1 MTAKQSD
8 VLVLGNGIMGAII
21 ARKLSDA
28 GLDVSIIEASGPC
41 AGSSGRCDGDV
52 LSQTKMSK
60 FSIELTGWCVAA
72 YKEMESELETDL
84 KFDQNGSLMFVTDPE
99 HVAPNAARVT
109 ELATV
114 GIHAEALDGD
124 ECRELEPALG
134 SAVQGGVFC
143 PTDGAIYPPAVVS
156 ANTKRARSN
165 GVRFVFGEQATSV
178 IFERGRV
185 AGVRTDRGI
194 HRAPVVVNAL
204 GVWAPQLEVAGF
216 PHLPIRPRQGILVV
230 TERFSPGVSVNLL
243 EAAYVTNKK
252 SDDFTDVPSFAFLA
266 EPTMDGNMLLG
277 SMRRFAGFDLQV
289 EVSWVAEIIRR
300 ANMILPG
307 VQDVSIIRSF
317 AGLRP
322 WTPDHKPFVGESPE
336 QAGYYVAAG
345 HEGDGI
351 ALAPATAEI
360 ITSQILGRSSDTVIA
375 QAAREFGL
383 ERLFTQEG
391 EDRE

>member
-1 MTAKQSD
+1 MKVKHSD

-28 GLDVSIIEASGPC
+28 GLDVTVIEESGPC

-52 LSQTKMSK
+52 LSQTKMSR
-60 FSIELTGWCVAA
+60 FSIELTGWCVSA
-72 YKEMESELETDL
+72 YKEMEEELETDL

-99 HVAPNAARVT
+99 LVAANAARAP
-109 ELATV
+109 ELANV
-114 GIHAEALDGD
+114 GIHAEVLTGD

-134 SAVQGGVFC
+134 SAIHGGVFC
-143 PTDGAIYPPAVVS
+143 PTDGAIYPPGVVS
-156 ANTKRARSN
+156 ANTRRARGN
-165 GVRFVFGEQATSV
+165 GVQFVFGERAKSV
-178 IFERGRV
+178 IVTRGRV
-185 AGVRTDRGI
+185 EGVRTDKQTY
-194 HRAPVVVNAL
+194 RAPVVVNAL

-216 PHLPIRPRQGILVV
+216 PVLPILPRQGILVV
-230 TERFSPGVSVNLL
+230 TERFSPGVSANLI

-252 SDDFTDVPSFAFLA
+252 SDDLTDVPSFAFLA
-266 EPTMDGNMLLG
+266 EPTLDGNMLLG
-277 SMRRFAGFDLQV
+277 SMRRFAGFDLRV

-300 ANMILPG
+300 ANSILPG
-307 VQDVSIIRSF
+307 IQDVSIIRSF

-360 ITSQILGRSSDTVIA
+360 VASQILGVRSAAIID
-375 QAAREFGL
+375 QAGREFGL
-383 ERLFTQEG
+383 SRLFG
-391 EDRE
+391 EEVGAHE